1 MFGYELVVIILM
13 LVFNAIF
20 AAYEM
25 GLASISRA
33 RLAILFNEKKKGA
46 ADAAFMK
53 DKMEASL
60 ATIQLGITM
69 VGVVAAATGG
79 AGVEKM
85 FVPYLQHTLGISG
98 TLSGILAIVLLM
110 IPLTFVIIVF
120 GELVPKMLALNNKEW
135 IVLRLSPIMKVLS
148 QAIHPVVS
156 VIEVTVKKVVGLLTL
171 WSGIKPSGQGQW
183 LHELRAAVSLARTSK
198 LMGEREEKIV
208 LAAAHLSTHLVR
220 DILIPAQDI
229 SMIYV
234 GSSLT
239 DALIRAH
246 LDMHTRFPVCTKE
259 NDPQS
264 IDGYVNFK
272 DIVAALRVN
281 PSDPTI
287 KGITR
292 PIKKVNGDTPLSQL
306 LEAMIREKNHIVI
319 VTSPPKGPA
328 SLRRVEAGEVSLKAD
343 GEGAVL
349 GMVTLED
356 IIEELVGEI
365 EDEFDRLPT
374 HIHPY
379 GSSCWIVGGGVPM
392 SAVAS
397 TAGFDWSNKFT
408 SGKVPT
414 IAEWC
419 VQQTGQPLK
428 GGEVIESDNLRVV
441 PRKFRRKKVSEAM
454 VAVIGR

>member
-1 MFGYELVVIILM
+1 MIFGYDLVVIAIM

-33 RLAILFNEKKKGA
+33 RLAILFNERKKGA
-46 ADAAFMK
+46 AEAAFMK

-69 VGVVAAATGG
+69 VGVAAAATGG
-79 AGVEKM
+79 AGMEKI
-85 FVPYLQHTLGISG
+85 FVPYLQYKLGISA
-98 TLSGILAIVLLM
+98 TISLILAIVLLM

-120 GELVPKMLALNNKEW
+120 GELVPKMIALNNKEW

-148 QAIHPVVS
+148 QIIHPVVS
-156 VIEVTVKKVVGLLTL
+156 VIEIIVKKVVGLLTL
-171 WSGIKPSGQGQW
+171 WGDIESSSRGQW

-234 GSSLT
+234 GSSLS

-246 LDMHTRFPVCTKE
+246 LDMHTRFPVCMKE

-264 IDGYVNFK
+264 IEGYVNFK

-281 PSDPTI
+281 PADPTI
-287 KGITR
+287 RGISR
-292 PIKKVNGDTPLSQL
+292 PIKKVSADSPLSQL

-319 VTSPPKGPA
+319 VTSG
-328 SLRRVEAGEVSLKAD
+328 D
-343 GEGAVL
+343 GTVL

-379 GSSCWIVGGGVPM
+379 GSLCWIVGGGVSM
-392 SAVAS
+392 STVAS
-397 TAGFDWSNKFT
+397 AAGLNWSGKFGD
-408 SGKVPT
+408 GKVPT
-414 IAEWC
+414 VAEWC
-419 VQQTGQPLK
+419 VQQIGQPLK

-454 VAVIGR
+454 VSVLEH

>member
-46 ADAAFMK
+46 AEAAFMK

-85 FVPYLQHTLGISG
+85 FVPYLQHELGISG
-98 TLSGILAIVLLM
+98 TFSGILAIVLLI

-120 GELVPKMLALNNKEW
+120 GELVPKMIALNNKEW

-156 VIEVTVKKVVGLLTL
+156 VIEITVKKVVGLLTL
-171 WSGIKPSGQGQW
+171 WGGIEPSSRGQW

-220 DILIPAQDI
+220 DILMPAQDI

-234 GSSLT
+234 GSPLP

-246 LDMHTRFPVCTKE
+246 LDMHTRFPVCMRE

-264 IDGYVNFK
+264 IEGYVNFK

-281 PSDPTI
+281 PADPTI
-287 KGITR
+287 KGISR
-292 PIKKVNGDTPLSQL
+292 PIKKVNEDTPLSQL
-306 LEAMIREKNHIVI
+306 LEAMIREKNHIVV
-319 VTSPPKGPA
+319 VTS
-328 SLRRVEAGEVSLKAD
+328 
-343 GEGAVL
+343 GEGTIL

-379 GSSCWIVGGGVPM
+379 GSSCWIVGGGV
-392 SAVAS
+392 SIGIVAS
-397 TAGFDWSNKFT
+397 TAGLDWSSKFID
-408 SGKVPT
+408 GRVPT
-414 IAEWC
+414 VAEWC
-419 VQQTGQPLK
+419 VQQIGQSLK

-454 VAVIGR
+454 VTVI